1 MKRFKDTLV
10 ASGSALGTLLEN
22 GKKKEAE
29 KLYEET
35 TKNYEKLYPEEDR
48 KWFAERQAEYFA
60 KNKPVVPTTAV

>member
-1 MKRFKDTLV
+1 MV
-10 ASGSALGTLLEN
+10 ASGSNLWQLIAD

-29 KLYEET
+29 KQYEET
-35 TKNYEKLYPEEDR
+35 TKNYEKLYPEADR

>member
-1 MKRFKDTLV
+1 MV
-10 ASGSALGTLLEN
+10 ASGSTLWQLLESG
-22 GKKKEAE
+22 GKKAAE

-60 KNKPVVPTTAV
+60 KNKPAVPTTAV